1 MFAKLESLE
10 RKFLDL
16 EQELADPTVFNDQDR
31 YRKLTKAHSDLKPV
45 VDIFRQYREL
55 KQNLADNQELL
66 NDADP
71 DIREMA
77 HEEIKSIEEKLPELE
92 HDLKVLLLPT
102 DPLDEKNIIL
112 EIRAGTG
119 GEEAALFGGDLFRM
133 YCRYAEKMGWK
144 VEIMSQSES
153 DNGGYKEVIALISG
167 DKVYSRLKF
176 ESGTHRV
183 QRVPATESQGRIHTS
198 AATVAIMPE
207 AEEVDLDLK
216 PEDLRFDVYRSS
228 GPGGQSVNTTDSAV
242 RVTHIPTGLVV
253 CCQDE
258 KSQHKNKAK
267 GLKILCSRLLQM
279 KQDEQNAPEKYSNC
293 GQLFRLPDGLPIAPE
308 LLTKWYRQ
316 WQSAHPEFE
325 QIVFHGLRHSS
336 ATYQLLQSDGDFKSV
351 QGNTGHATASVLM
364 DTYAHTQDKPRL
376 ELTEKIEANFYTQD
390 LTPAAPQPRQNE
402 KPAATKISGKEILEA
417 IRLMDAD
424 ERRELTRALFA

>member
-183 QRVPATESQGRIHTS
+183 QRVPATETQGRIHTS
-198 AATVAIMPE
+198 AATVAVMPE
-207 AEEVDLDLK
+207 AEEVDVEIR
-216 PEDLRFDVYRSS
+216 PEDLRIDIYRAS
-228 GPGGQSVNTTDSAV
+228 GAGGQHVNKTESAV
-242 RVTHIPTGLVV
+242 RITHLPTNTVVT
-253 CCQDE
+253 CQDE
-258 KSQHKNKAK
+258 RSQHKNKARAMK
-267 GLKILCSRLLQM
+267 VLASRILAAER
-279 KQDEQNAPEKYSNC
+279 ERQNSELSADRKAQVGSGDRSERIRTYNFPQGRCTDHRINLTLYSLDRIME
-293 GQLFRLPDGLPIAPE
+293 G
-308 LLTKWYRQ
+308 
-316 WQSAHPEFE
+316 
-325 QIVFHGLRHSS
+325 
-336 ATYQLLQSDGDFKSV
+336 
-351 QGNTGHATASVLM
+351 
-364 DTYAHTQDKPRL
+364 
-376 ELTEKIEANFYTQD
+376 ELTPLFDALSTAAQTEALKAQAED
-390 LTPAAPQPRQNE
+390 
-402 KPAATKISGKEILEA
+402 
-417 IRLMDAD
+417 
-424 ERRELTRALFA
+424 